1 MEQQPHRARE
11 WTKSNKKTQN
21 KVTSYS
27 NWPRV
32 LLFDL
37 AHKQCNGIIKGW
49 LHCLTSDSKGGFI
62 SMPGHGPN
70 PIFFNKK
77 IKIGRPEHSL
87 TLHPLRPITS
97 HFCLNTSP
105 PPSPPPPP
113 QSGRHMCITRKLFR
127 LCKLHQ
133 VNSKSWDISSLLK
146 YYKQIKDSF
155 SRDYRLH
162 GFIFLDNKHHRDK
175 FLRIWQSTHKW
186 SFGNINPVEYQCL

>member
-1 MEQQPHRARE
+1 MKLCSSDNHYTTVPLNGPSLVLILQSIWFICTSWKRKQTMEQQPHRARE

-49 LHCLTSDSKGGFI
+49 LHCLTSDSKGSFI

-105 PPSPPPPP
+105 PPSPPPP
-113 QSGRHMCITRKLFR
+113 T
-127 LCKLHQ
+127 
-133 VNSKSWDISSLLK
+133 SKWTS
-146 YYKQIKDSF
+146 YVY
-155 SRDYRLH
+155 H
-162 GFIFLDNKHHRDK
+162 
-175 FLRIWQSTHKW
+175 
-186 SFGNINPVEYQCL
+186 P